1 MLLNLPPLQA
11 EARLK
16 QDIQAAKTVA
26 MAVVTYFIC
35 YLPAVI
41 YAILRPDTVHSW
53 FSFFVSFCTFF
64 SSSSNPIIYVFRNRK
79 YGAAIRQLV
88 KDPCGRSPFQ
98 ERPVITGKEAK
109 QPKIKTSS
117 RDEVGEPGASITHEA
132 NPEREANNQRR
143 AENSVSQSCMQVKNA
158 WQENDPEKA
167 GPDWLEANEKGQGQY
182 LTSPGLESE
191 ETNQDMNVTEKK
203 FSGHCED

>member
-64 SSSSNPIIYVFRNRK
+64 SSASNPIIYVFRNRK

-98 ERPVITGKEAK
+98 ERPVMTGKEAK
-109 QPKIKTSS
+109 QPQKKLLS
-117 RDEVGEPGASITHEA
+117 EVGKPGASKTQEA
-132 NPEREANNQRR
+132 NPEREVNNQRR
-143 AENSVSQSCMQVKNA
+143 VGSQVPQSCNTVKIA
-158 WQENDPEKA
+158 WQENDPEKT
-167 GPDWLEANEKGQGQY
+167 GPDWLEAKEERRGQHS
-182 LTSPGLESE
+182 TSPGLERE
-191 ETNQDMNVTEKK
+191 ETRLTEKK
-203 FSGHCED
+203 VPGHCEEQS